1 MTTQEEVLIRH
12 LIAMIQADGVIA
24 PEETGLLAQ
33 VLGSLDLPPDEVAKA
48 GSWLTQPQKVNLDE
62 LKAAFNNSAERQAIK
77 SILLELAGADSSIG
91 HDELAL
97 LNQLMTALGP
107 LED

>member
-33 VLGSLDLPPDEVAKA
+33 VLGSFDLLPEEVALA
-48 GSWLTQPQKVNLDE
+48 GQWLTQPQTVNGED
-62 LKAAFNNSAERQAIK
+62 LKEAFQDPAERQAIK
-77 SILLELAGADSSIG
+77 SILLRVAGADTSIG

-107 LED
+107 VES